1 MDTLLLS
8 GEIADAVH
16 FLAATLGMETDGASA
31 GIALHDPVSGGLT
44 LNLGVI
50 EGDEHRLSLKINY
63 RYPVTKGYAD
73 CAPILNGKFT
83 SAGFALD
90 SEVHKAKLYV
100 PEDSP
105 LVSTLLRVYREQTGL
120 EGQPKSIGGGT
131 YAKAL
136 PNIVAFGPIFP
147 GEEVREHKPDEY
159 ISVDNL
165 MRNAQI
171 IAAAMYEMAK

>member
-1 MDTLLLS
+1 
-8 GEIADAVH
+8 
-16 FLAATLGMETDGASA
+16 MEETRIYQSPIRVKASA
-31 GIALHDPVSGGLT
+31 IVLAVCIALMIITAAVGHMIQTSWGTVST
-44 LNLGVI
+44 QEI
-50 EGDEHRLSLKINY
+50 
-63 RYPVTKGYAD
+63 T
-73 CAPILNGKFT
+73 FT
-83 SAGFALD
+83 TDVGAT
-90 SEVHKAKLYV
+90 VHAKLYV

-159 ISVDNL
+159 ISVDSL

-171 IAAAMYEMAK
+171 IADAMYEMAK